1 MLEFLENEHLYLKN
15 GILVKSV
22 TQILELIFPNKYKN
36 VDKEIL
42 NKKAEFGTQGHAI
55 IEHLDLKNTDI
66 SKKLNL
72 MGYSGELIQC
82 IEEYINL
89 CKMFKIEPLEHEKK
103 VSYEYLYA
111 GTLDLIANVDG
122 IESLC
127 DIKFTYKCDK
137 EYLSW
142 QLGMYALALGKDF
155 KKYYCIWLKKGCL
168 GKLVEITPKNK
179 SEIINMLKEVGI
191 IDEGNMEK
199 H

>member
-1 MLEFLENEHLYLKN
+1 MLEFLEKEHLYLKN
-15 GILVKSV
+15 GVLVKSV

-55 IEHLDLKNTDI
+55 IEHLDLNNTDI
-66 SKKLNL
+66 VENLNL

-89 CKMFKIEPLEHEKK
+89 CKTSKIEPLEHEKK

-142 QLGMYALALGKDF
+142 QLGMYALALGKKF
-155 KKYYCIWLKKGCL
+155 KKYYCVWL
-168 GKLVEITPKNK
+168 PKNK
-179 SEIINMLKEVGI
+179 TGQLIEIVPKTKEEILKKLEELGI
-191 IDEGNMEK
+191 L
-199 H
+199 

>member
-1 MLEFLENEHLYLKN
+1 MLEFLENEHLYLKD

-55 IEHLDLKNTDI
+55 IEHLDLNNTDI
-66 SKKLNL
+66 IENLNL
-72 MGYSGELIQC
+72 MGYSEELIQC

-89 CKMFKIEPLEHEKK
+89 CKTFKIEPLEHEKK

-137 EYLSW
+137 EYLAW

-168 GKLVEITPKNK
+168 GKLVEIVPKTK
-179 SEIINMLKEVGI
+179 EEILKKLEELEI
-191 IDEGNMEK
+191 
-199 H
+199 